1 MSSGIQG
8 NYVDQAWAHQLP
20 GYFKENVK
28 PSVARDAFLI
38 PRDNIAMPNIVT
50 MNTLGAVNDRGFIDY
65 ARTRLS
71 TVRNAILNPSTY
83 VKRLHP
89 HDVTS
94 GTGGIENLSNLHRF
108 GQPVPFADGE
118 DFADFQFW
126 SRYNKDPGLDPLT
139 EGYAVKA
146 LGDNGA
152 SVAEAMRKDRK
163 QDVFRQQMR
172 AEMLKQGQKK
182 AGEERTAA
190 QQRAEA
196 EEAARIA
203 EANPA
208 APATDAGGEITGAVA
223 PPVDERPMP
232 RTSIDPFADLPNPLG
247 DRVNGATLR
256 RNDYTI
262 VNLSTIDDDYGGG
275 GQYIAYSSR
284 QMPTYMSERDDLLPD
299 EVNSAIFT
307 QNRMV
312 EDLYGEQIFSRNVA
326 VDDEDDEN
334 EEAEDEE
341 DEEEG
346 DEDEDEDEDEAGPS
360 PEGADA
366 PGTGVA
372 GGAPAGRGGV
382 NGRAGAADIAQR
394 LGENTADVRDTLR
407 ATVEAA
413 ATTMRQDNAAAPSW
427 RKEMLSNVQEKMEI
441 QKLMGSHTSNLAS
454 VYSNSYVATPMAKR
468 PRTMGI
474 EGDFHAVRGS
484 KPPGSFAALFEPR
497 VEQTTYAGGDVFSAA
512 EKAADPRYAL
522 LHGRRPSASTYLAPD
537 LAASSGTFR
546 QLQSQARSNRYDGNI
561 DGPSEQSSL
570 SIQNPNHARNMAHRV
585 AAEFSHAPPQSRQ
598 TAGVLNRNQ
607 QTPVSNITIANR
619 GSTSSDPSTAFR
631 AGQPRRRR

>member
-1 MSSGIQG
+1 M
-8 NYVDQAWAHQLP
+8 Y
-20 GYFKENVK
+20 
-28 PSVARDAFLI
+28 
-38 PRDNIAMPNIVT
+38 
-50 MNTLGAVNDRGFIDY
+50 
-65 ARTRLS
+65 
-71 TVRNAILNPSTY
+71 
-83 VKRLHP
+83 
-89 HDVTS
+89 TS
-94 GTGGIENLSNLHRF
+94 
-108 GQPVPFADGE
+108 A
-118 DFADFQFW
+118 
-126 SRYNKDPGLDPLT
+126 
-139 EGYAVKA
+139 
-146 LGDNGA
+146 
-152 SVAEAMRKDRK
+152 
-163 QDVFRQQMR
+163 
-172 AEMLKQGQKK
+172 
-182 AGEERTAA
+182 
-190 QQRAEA
+190 
-196 EEAARIA
+196 
-203 EANPA
+203 
-208 APATDAGGEITGAVA
+208 
-223 PPVDERPMP
+223 
-232 RTSIDPFADLPNPLG
+232 
-247 DRVNGATLR
+247 
-256 RNDYTI
+256 
-262 VNLSTIDDDYGGG
+262 
-275 GQYIAYSSR
+275 
-284 QMPTYMSERDDLLPD
+284 RDDLAPD
-299 EVNSAIFT
+299 QLNTAIFLLGELEF
-307 QNRMV
+307 
-312 EDLYGEQIFSRNVA
+312 EDVA
-326 VDDEDDEN
+326 
-334 EEAEDEE
+334 
-341 DEEEG
+341 EG
-346 DEDEDEDEDEAGPS
+346 EDEDEDEEALEDEEEEDEDT

-372 GGAPAGRGGV
+372 GGAPAGTGGV

>member
-1 MSSGIQG
+1 MAPTAI
-8 NYVDQAWAHQLP
+8 APTTTAP
-20 GYFKENVK
+20 G
-28 PSVARDAFLI
+28 
-38 PRDNIAMPNIVT
+38 
-50 MNTLGAVNDRGFIDY
+50 
-65 ARTRLS
+65 
-71 TVRNAILNPSTY
+71 
-83 VKRLHP
+83 
-89 HDVTS
+89 
-94 GTGGIENLSNLHRF
+94 
-108 GQPVPFADGE
+108 
-118 DFADFQFW
+118 
-126 SRYNKDPGLDPLT
+126 
-139 EGYAVKA
+139 
-146 LGDNGA
+146 
-152 SVAEAMRKDRK
+152 
-163 QDVFRQQMR
+163 
-172 AEMLKQGQKK
+172 
-182 AGEERTAA
+182 
-190 QQRAEA
+190 
-196 EEAARIA
+196 EAADDDPEDIVPYGELIVGARSDEF
-203 EANPA
+203 EAVLDKKNFVVVTFTNGDKWKSTLPFSGRGA
-208 APATDAGGEITGAVA
+208 HEGGRSSLPMYYIGN
-223 PPVDERPMP
+223 VDE
-232 RTSIDPFADLPNPLG
+232 
-247 DRVNGATLR
+247 
-256 RNDYTI
+256 
-262 VNLSTIDDDYGGG
+262 
-275 GQYIAYSSR
+275 
-284 QMPTYMSERDDLLPD
+284 ED
-299 EVNSAIFT
+299 EEN
-307 QNRMV
+307 
-312 EDLYGEQIFSRNVA
+312 EDEE
-326 VDDEDDEN
+326 EDDE
-334 EEAEDEE
+334 EDEAENEDEE
-341 DEEEG
+341 DE
-346 DEDEDEDEDEAGPS
+346 DT

-372 GGAPAGRGGV
+372 GGVSAGRGGV